1 MNDTPNPRIDNLKRM
16 LERAPVDPRLRL
28 GLAME
33 YEKLERWDDV
43 ARELQAYLGNAE
55 DQGNAWGRLGHAL
68 RQLGRDEEARA
79 AYARGIAEA
88 RAHGHPSMAAE
99 FEEVLEDW

>member
-1 MNDTPNPRIDNLKRM
+1 MIPDRIDSLLRLLDRNPGD
-16 LERAPVDPRLRL
+16 ARLRL

-33 YEKLERWDDV
+33 YEKLGRWEDV
-43 ARELQAYLGNAE
+43 ARELERYLQQTD

-79 AYARGIAEA
+79 AYQRGIEA
-88 RAHGHPSMAAE
+88 AGRHGHPGMASE
-99 FEEVLEDW
+99 FEETLGDW